1 MYLNKMNVKSLLH
14 NLEAHFQT

>member
-1 MYLNKMNVKSLLH
+1 MNVKSLLH